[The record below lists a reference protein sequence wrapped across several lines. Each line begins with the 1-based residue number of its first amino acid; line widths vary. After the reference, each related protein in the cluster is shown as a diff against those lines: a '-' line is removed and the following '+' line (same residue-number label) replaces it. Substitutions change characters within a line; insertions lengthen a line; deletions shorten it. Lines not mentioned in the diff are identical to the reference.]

1 MIDEQRLSI
10 EVGRLLNRF
19 YQKRIDALKGLN
31 LTKLLNKNPYL
42 YRSMGV
48 NDAANWLQQVLVA
61 FVSSSDET
69 IFGND
74 FFEKLAVWSARE
86 ADEFPDGKRSV
97 NDASGAGV
105 DISVEGATYYQAI
118 SVKSGKNIFNS
129 QSDKGQAAEF
139 SQLQARMKKLGKQFL
154 PVIGYGYGRKAATKN
169 SNVDKVAGQKFWKLL
184 TGEDDFYLKIS
195 RAIGNHSGEHF
206 VTYQVEFDNTK
217 NRLLRELL
225 IDYSDQNGALNWEK
239 IVEFNSAAE
248 KPKKAKPI
256 SP

>member
-1 MIDEQRLSI
+1 MIDDLLLSN
-10 EVGRLLNRF
+10 EVGRLLCKF
-19 YQKRIDALKGLN
+19 YEKRIDTLKKLN

-42 YRSMGV
+42 YRSLGV
-48 NDAANWLQQVLVA
+48 NDASNWLQQVLVA

-86 ADEFPDGKRSV
+86 ADEFPGGKRMV
-97 NDASGAGV
+97 NDASGAGI
-105 DISVEGATYYQAI
+105 DISIEGASFYQAI

-129 QSDKGQAAEF
+129 QSDKGQSAEF

-154 PVIGYGYGRKAATKN
+154 PVIGYGYGRKIATKN
-169 SNVDKVAGQKFWKLL
+169 SNVDKVAGQNFWKLL
-184 TGEDDFYLKIS
+184 TGEHDFYLKIS

-206 VTYQVEFDNTK
+206 AAYQIEFDATK

-225 IDYSDQNGALNWEK
+225 IDYSDLSGTLNWEK
-239 IVEFNSAAE
+239 IVEFNSCAT
-248 KPKKAKPI
+248 KPRKTKIEVA
-256 SP
+256 